1 MFYLFSSD
9 STPRYKTD
17 ILDVLCYPERHIF
30 RFRYQ
35 DQYVSDEVKQLVG
48 KKKPPKNESGII
60 IYAEV
65 QSKGPYREFDFY
77 PIRQVTIERVFV
89 KGSIYY
95 VDFRLGAFV
104 DYGRGAQA
112 EKSKSEYQTN
122 LNALKLHPLP
132 LLQEDETHKWGKVWD
147 IASKTITDYDDKSAE
162 KQLTHGYY
170 LSYEVKSSLG
180 EVLGTDP
187 IVWESVVNTLSR
199 SPSMKSSLFFLI
211 SGFYRVRRRWRVG
224 KHRETL
230 IESFDD
236 GWNTKYPFPMGK
248 RVVLKLLFYRPED
261 SPNIYPQR
269 LAVNVDKDVLAG
281 ISQQEIL
288 VQSHYNEERVELAFK
303 RVFDS
308 VLSALSIEYKPD
320 ENAGSQKVLTPHPFF
335 VINVTVPKRILIF
348 IMLGLLLAP
357 FLLTL
362 SPDYLVHIG
371 KGQIFQTYAKD
382 VGDFI
387 ARNAGDLATYSKA
400 LAASVTLI
408 AGYLGFRRLPI
419 GK

>member
-9 STPRYKTD
+9 STPRYQTD
-17 ILDVLCYPERHIF
+17 ILDVLCYPARHIF

-48 KKKPPKNESGII
+48 AKKPPKNEPGII
-60 IYAEV
+60 IYAEHEA
-65 QSKGPYREFDFY
+65 KGPYREFAFY
-77 PIRQVTIERVFV
+77 PVRQVTIERVFV

-104 DYGRGAQA
+104 DYGRGANA
-112 EKSKSEYQTN
+112 EKRKREYQSK
-122 LNALKLHPLP
+122 LNALNFHPVP
-132 LLQEDETHKWGKVWD
+132 LLQEDDSHKWGKVWD
-147 IASKTITDYDDKSAE
+147 IASKTLADYDEKIAE
-162 KQLTHGYY
+162 KQLLNGYY
-170 LSYEVKSSLG
+170 FSYEAKSSLG
-180 EVLGTDP
+180 EVLSSDP
-187 IVWESVVNTLSR
+187 LAWESVVNTLSR
-199 SPSMKSSLFFLI
+199 SPSMKSSLFFLT
-211 SGFYRVRRRWRVG
+211 SGFYRVRRAWKVG
-224 KHRETL
+224 EYRESP

-236 GWNTKYPFPMGK
+236 GWNTKYPLPMGK
-248 RVVLKLLFYRPED
+248 SVVLKLLFYRPED
-261 SPNIYPQR
+261 SPNIYPQK
-269 LAVNVDKDVLAG
+269 LGVNVDKDVLAG
-281 ISQQEIL
+281 ISHQEIL

-308 VLSALSIEYKPD
+308 ALSALSIEVTPD
-320 ENAGSQKVLTPHPFF
+320 NSAGQKVLAPHPFF
-335 VINVTVPKRILIF
+335 LIKVTVPRRTLIF
-348 IMLGLLLAP
+348 ILLGLLLAP

-362 SPDYLVHIG
+362 SPDYLIHIG
-371 KGQIFQTYAKD
+371 KGQILQSYARGF
-382 VGDFI
+382 GDFI